1 MPALSKEFLDIQAT
15 IKCGF
20 TLKCNVTLQEH
31 TVTIICLLKLQPIL
45 PQTSLLTRCKS
56 FIRPHAVAV
65 YDQPSTDQIRKCSV
79 QCRFSNYGSNETKVH
94 LAKHC
99 IKNQGSNKEDRWNT
113 FSYFTKLLQ
122 LKYQYISMIL
132 FLQ

>member
-1 MPALSKEFLDIQAT
+1 MFIYELSGCGLESSCSHLNFRFRGRSSSKEFLDIQAT

-99 IKNQGSNKEDRWNT
+99 IKN
-113 FSYFTKLLQ
+113 
-122 LKYQYISMIL
+122 
-132 FLQ
+132 